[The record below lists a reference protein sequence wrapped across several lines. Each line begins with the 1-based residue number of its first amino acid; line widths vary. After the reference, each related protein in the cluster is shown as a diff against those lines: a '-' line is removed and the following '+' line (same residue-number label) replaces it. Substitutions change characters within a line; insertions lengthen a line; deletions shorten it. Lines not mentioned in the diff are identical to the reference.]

1 MGSIQAL
8 HLESSRRRHRDEN
21 GLRDW
26 NTFSHQLSHPP
37 VTAFCGLPSSA
48 TSPRAVE
55 PPKEPATRTR
65 GGCLSPISATD
76 LLSREPGKPRSSR
89 VAWLALLRPPL
100 LPLTLSTA
108 PTHDRRSQKLPRG
121 RRLARR
127 HRRPRV
133 VTRLEPRRPAVS
145 ILVRAPP
152 FREGRP
158 YVLRG
163 VNLRVAFSASRRP
176 NDVDTDTPCRT
187 ASWPRLSSRPV
198 HGTEDPFHRR
208 RANAAAF
215 QARSAFRR

>member
-1 MGSIQAL
+1 MLAGPRFPRSTLAPRLRGDGRDQPDQDPSPADRLRPTSSLPKTPEMGSIQAL

-26 NTFSHQLSHPP
+26 NTFSHRLSHPP
-37 VTAFCGLPSSA
+37 VTAFCGLPPSA

-108 PTHDRRSQKLPRG
+108 PTRDRRSQKLPRG

-145 ILVRAPP
+145 ISVRAP
-152 FREGRP
+152 
-158 YVLRG
+158 LI
-163 VNLRVAFSASRRP
+163 
-176 NDVDTDTPCRT
+176 D
-187 ASWPRLSSRPV
+187 
-198 HGTEDPFHRR
+198 
-208 RANAAAF
+208 
-215 QARSAFRR
+215 